1 VKVAVAV
8 VEPAQQVARVI
19 ILLLAMVALDLNQVS
34 VVQLRTMLAE
44 VVVGL
49 CLVVQMVVRAELVEV
64 ALGPTII
71 LIL

>member
-34 VVQLRTMLAE
+34 VVQLRTMLVE
-44 VVVGL
+44 VVG
-49 CLVVQMVVRAELVEV
+49 QYMVVGQREQV
-64 ALGPTII
+64 A
-71 LIL
+71 